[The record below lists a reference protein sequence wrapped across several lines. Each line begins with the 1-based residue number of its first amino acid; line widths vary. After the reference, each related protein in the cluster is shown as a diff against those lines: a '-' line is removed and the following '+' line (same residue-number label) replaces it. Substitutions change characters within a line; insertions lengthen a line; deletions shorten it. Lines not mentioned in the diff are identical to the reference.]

1 MKEGQY
7 IDISTTAHSFV
18 AFYGKAKI
26 TPVTSL
32 EDTLSPPTD
41 TESPTQPPP
50 TNEQMLAYFSTTI
63 VKKLNHKLCKGR
75 RIFFFSLFP
84 IMGLPSQ

>member
-1 MKEGQY
+1 MKESQY

-26 TPVTSL
+26 TPVTFL

-50 TNEQMLAYFSTTI
+50 TNEQMLAYFNSENT
-63 VKKLNHKLCKGR
+63 K
-75 RIFFFSLFP
+75 
-84 IMGLPSQ
+84 SQTL

>member
-1 MKEGQY
+1 MKESQY

-50 TNEQMLAYFSTTI
+50 TNEQMLAYFNSENT
-63 VKKLNHKLCKGR
+63 K
-75 RIFFFSLFP
+75 S
-84 IMGLPSQ
+84 

>member
-1 MKEGQY
+1 MKESQY

-32 EDTLSPPTD
+32 EDTLSRQAQRCPPK
-41 TESPTQPPP
+41 TQI
-50 TNEQMLAYFSTTI
+50 NEQKHCTTYVIDNGARLALTY
-63 VKKLNHKLCKGR
+63 
-75 RIFFFSLFP
+75 
-84 IMGLPSQ
+84 

>member
-1 MKEGQY
+1 MKESQN

-41 TESPTQPPP
+41 TDTTSAHKW
-50 TNEQMLAYFSTTI
+50 TN
-63 VKKLNHKLCKGR
+63 V
-75 RIFFFSLFP
+75 
-84 IMGLPSQ
+84 GLLQYYNSEKTKSQTLY

>member
-1 MKEGQY
+1 MKESQY

-41 TESPTQPPP
+41 TDRRP
-50 TNEQMLAYFSTTI
+50 QMNTCWLTS
-63 VKKLNHKLCKGR
+63 VL
-75 RIFFFSLFP
+75 
-84 IMGLPSQ
+84 Q